1 MSSVW
6 SGIGLRLTA
15 TGLFAVM
22 SLFVRMASF
31 EAPVGQIVFWRSSVA
46 LIPIILYLMWRRE
59 FPRALRTKRPW
70 GHLKRSTYGCVS
82 MFLSFVSLAYLPLA
96 LATALG
102 FLAPLVVIPIA
113 IIALRENPGWLVISA
128 TLAGFV
134 GVFMMLWPMIST
146 PGLDH
151 NTMIGI
157 GAGVAFAITTAFA
170 KVQIKSLTTTEPSG
184 TIAFYF
190 AIVCSIGGLLSLP
203 FGWASIS
210 TNSLVLLISAGLT
223 GGLAH
228 IAMTE
233 ALARAPAS
241 TLSAF
246 EYTAMIWAIAL
257 DLLVFSV
264 LPAPISLMG
273 GVLIVLAAALVGFN
287 DQIIAAVKRTL
298 GIVKSPAPAV
308 APTKDTP
315 AV

>member
-1 MSSVW
+1 MNTIW
-6 SGIGLRLTA
+6 SGIGLRLAA
-15 TGLFAVM
+15 TGLFAIM

-46 LIPIILYLMWRRE
+46 LLPIILYLMWRKE

-82 MFLSFVSLAYLPLA
+82 MFLSFISLAYLPLA

-102 FLAPLVVIPIA
+102 FLAPLIVIPVA
-113 IIALRENPGWLVISA
+113 ILALRENPGWLVISA
-128 TLAGFV
+128 TFGGFAGIFLI
-134 GVFMMLWPMIST
+134 LWPMIST

-151 NTMIGI
+151 GTVVGI
-157 GAGVAFAITTAFA
+157 AAGIAFAITTAFA
-170 KVQIKSLTTTEPSG
+170 KVQIKALTTTEPSG

-190 AIVCSIGGLLSLP
+190 AVICSIGGLLSLP
-203 FGWASIS
+203 LGWAPVSSENLIW
-210 TNSLVLLISAGLT
+210 LVGAGLT

-246 EYTAMIWAIAL
+246 EYTAMIWAILL
-257 DLLVFSV
+257 DVLVFGI
-264 LPAPISLMG
+264 LPAPVSLIG
-273 GVLIVLAAALVGFN
+273 GVVIVLAAAVVMFN
-287 DQIIAAVKRTL
+287 DQLIALAQKHLRTFRCAKTNL
-298 GIVKSPAPAV
+298 PAE
-308 APTKDTP
+308 
-315 AV
+315 

>member
-1 MSSVW
+1 MNSVW
-6 SGIGLRLTA
+6 SGIGLRLAA

-46 LIPIILYLMWRRE
+46 LIPIILYLMWRKE

-113 IIALRENPGWLVISA
+113 MLALRENPGWLVISA

-257 DLLVFSV
+257 DLLIFGV
-264 LPAPISLMG
+264 LPAPVSLMG

-287 DQIIAAVKRTL
+287 DQIIAAVKRTF
-298 GIVKSPAPAV
+298 GIAQSPAATV
-308 APTKDTP
+308 APTKDRP
-315 AV
+315 VV

>member
-1 MSSVW
+1 MNSVW
-6 SGIGLRLTA
+6 SGIGLRLAA

-46 LIPIILYLMWRRE
+46 LIPIILYLMWRKE

-113 IIALRENPGWLVISA
+113 ILALRENPGWLVISA
-128 TLAGFV
+128 TLGGFV

-190 AIVCSIGGLLSLP
+190 AVICSIGGLISLP
-203 FGWASIS
+203 FGWTSIS
-210 TNSLVLLISAGLT
+210 TNNLVLLISAGLT

-273 GVLIVLAAALVGFN
+273 GVLIVLAAAMVGFN
-287 DQIIAAVKRTL
+287 DQIIAYAKRFIGRSNKDH
-298 GIVKSPAPAV
+298 GITAAPEDKPAE
-308 APTKDTP
+308 
-315 AV
+315 

>member
-1 MSSVW
+1 MNSVW
-6 SGIGLRLTA
+6 SGIGLRLAA

-46 LIPIILYLMWRRE
+46 LIPIILYLMWRKE
-59 FPRALRTKRPW
+59 FPRALHTKRPW

-113 IIALRENPGWLVISA
+113 IVALRENPGWLVISA

-190 AIVCSIGGLLSLP
+190 TIVCSIGGLLSLP
-203 FGWASIS
+203 FGWVPIS

-246 EYTAMIWAIAL
+246 EYTAMIWAIGL
-257 DLLVFSV
+257 DLLIFGV
-264 LPAPISLMG
+264 LPAPVSLMG

-287 DQIIAAVKRTL
+287 DQIIAAVKRTC
-298 GIVKSPAPAV
+298 GIAQTPVPAV

-315 AV
+315 VV

>member
-1 MSSVW
+1 MNSVW
-6 SGIGLRLTA
+6 SGIGLRLAA

-113 IIALRENPGWLVISA
+113 IVALRENPGWLVISA

-257 DLLVFSV
+257 DLLIFGV
-264 LPAPISLMG
+264 LPAPVSLMG

-287 DQIIAAVKRTL
+287 DQIIAAIKRTF
-298 GIVKSPAPAV
+298 GIAQSPVPAV
-308 APTKDTP
+308 APTKDKP
-315 AV
+315 VG

>member
-6 SGIGLRLTA
+6 SGIGLRLAA

-46 LIPIILYLMWRRE
+46 LIPIILYLMWRKE

-113 IIALRENPGWLVISA
+113 IVALRENPGWLVISA

-190 AIVCSIGGLLSLP
+190 AVICSIGGLLSLP

-264 LPAPISLMG
+264 LPAPVSLMG
-273 GVLIVLAAALVGFN
+273 GVLIVLAAAMVGFN
-287 DQIIAAVKRTL
+287 DQIIAYAKRLIGRSNNDHEATAAPED
-298 GIVKSPAPAV
+298 KPAE
-308 APTKDTP
+308 
-315 AV
+315 

>member
-1 MSSVW
+1 MNSVW
-6 SGIGLRLTA
+6 SGIGLRLAA

-113 IIALRENPGWLVISA
+113 IVALRENPGWLVISA

-203 FGWASIS
+203 FGWATISI
-210 TNSLVLLISAGLT
+210 NSLVLLISAGLT

-228 IAMTE
+228 IAMPE

-257 DLLVFSV
+257 DLLIFGV
-264 LPAPISLMG
+264 LPSPVSLMG
-273 GVLIVLAAALVGFN
+273 GILIVLAAALVGFN
-287 DQIIAAVKRTL
+287 DQIIAAIKRTF
-298 GIVKSPAPAV
+298 GIAQTSDPAV

-315 AV
+315 IG

>member
-1 MSSVW
+1 MNSVW
-6 SGIGLRLTA
+6 SGIGLRLAA

-46 LIPIILYLMWRRE
+46 LIPIILHLMWRKE

-113 IIALRENPGWLVISA
+113 IIALREKPGWLVIGA
-128 TLAGFV
+128 TLGGFV

-203 FGWASIS
+203 FGWAEIS

-257 DLLVFSV
+257 DLVVFGV
-264 LPAPISLMG
+264 LPAPVSLMG
-273 GVLIVLAAALVGFN
+273 GILIVLAAAMVGFS
-287 DQIIAAVKRTL
+287 DQIIACAKRFI
-298 GIVKSPAPAV
+298 GQSNSPRGVTDAR
-308 APTKDTP
+308 KDTP
-315 AV
+315 AE

>member
-1 MSSVW
+1 
-6 SGIGLRLTA
+6 
-15 TGLFAVM
+15 
-22 SLFVRMASF
+22 
-31 EAPVGQIVFWRSSVA
+31 
-46 LIPIILYLMWRRE
+46 
-59 FPRALRTKRPW
+59 
-70 GHLKRSTYGCVS
+70 
-82 MFLSFVSLAYLPLA
+82 
-96 LATALG
+96 
-102 FLAPLVVIPIA
+102 
-113 IIALRENPGWLVISA
+113 
-128 TLAGFV
+128 
-134 GVFMMLWPMIST
+134 
-146 PGLDH
+146 H

-203 FGWASIS
+203 FGWSTIS

-257 DLLVFSV
+257 DLLIFGV
-264 LPAPISLMG
+264 LPAPVSLMG

-287 DQIIAAVKRTL
+287 DQIIAAVKRTF
-298 GIVKSPAPAV
+298 GIAQTPVPAV
-308 APTKDTP
+308 PPTKDKP
-315 AV
+315 VA